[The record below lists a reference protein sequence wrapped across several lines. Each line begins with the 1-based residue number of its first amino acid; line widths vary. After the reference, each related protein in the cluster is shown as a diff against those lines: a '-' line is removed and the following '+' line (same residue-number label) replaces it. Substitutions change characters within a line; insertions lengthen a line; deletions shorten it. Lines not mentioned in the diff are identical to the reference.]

1 MVVQPVDRS
10 VPSEVRPQI
19 MRLETEAYVHLRMG
33 RYAECGAL
41 YRDVLGILYKKQA
54 EQDRPI
60 HKGAPLHMIGLSLL
74 YQEKLEDSVRF
85 FLLAYIEDTLNVG
98 FGNEAEA
105 DTAPASRVLRDLF
118 QISIGFL
125 DAVKQFSRDL
135 KERGKW
141 QEAKEPKEILEVVAK
156 REDVDSSNLLALC
169 KARPKLLKKQPI
181 DPLPGTWDKRV
192 FIGGSY
198 DQLAILRE
206 IQEIVIRTKT
216 FQPILAYEFSV
227 PQDKIHHHDLMLL
240 HCCRLAIFE
249 VSTGNGHLMEIERA
263 KDYDVEV
270 LLVYSSRNGPSH
282 SMSSML
288 QTAGYPLVPY
298 IDLNDLAKKITS
310 WLSSHT

>member
-1 MVVQPVDRS
+1 MVQPIDRS
-10 VPSEVRPQI
+10 IPSEIRPQI
-19 MRLETEAYVHLRMG
+19 MQLETEAYVHLRMG
-33 RYAECGAL
+33 RYSQCENL
-41 YRDVLGILYKKQA
+41 YRDLLGFLYKKQV
-54 EQDRPI
+54 EHDRAI

-85 FLLAYIEDTLNVG
+85 FLLAYIEDTLNVS

-118 QISIGFL
+118 QINIGFL
-125 DAVKQFSRDL
+125 DTVKQFSKNL
-135 KERGKW
+135 KEQGKW
-141 QEAKEPKEILEVVAK
+141 QAARDPEKILEIVAK
-156 REDVDSSNLLALC
+156 RENIDPKNLLALC
-169 KARPKLLKKQPI
+169 KTRPKPFKKQPI
-181 DPLPGTWDKRV
+181 DPLSGTWEKRV

-206 IQEIVIRTKT
+206 IQEIVIRTHT
-216 FQPILAYEFSV
+216 FQPILPYEFEV

-270 LLVYSSRNGPSH
+270 LLVYSSRNGPTH

-288 QTAGYPLVPY
+288 QTAGYPLEPY
-298 IDLNDLAKKITS
+298 TDLNDLTKKVTS
-310 WLSSHT
+310 WLSKHT